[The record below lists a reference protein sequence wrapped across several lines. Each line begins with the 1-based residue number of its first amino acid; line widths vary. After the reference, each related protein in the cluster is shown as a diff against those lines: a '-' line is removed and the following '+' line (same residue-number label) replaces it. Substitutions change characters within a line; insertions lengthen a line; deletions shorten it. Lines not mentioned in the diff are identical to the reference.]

1 MTDETGTIKRESG
14 PSGSTAQPPK
24 ARRRTEEDL
33 PRMQKAPGELLTPE
47 EKKVRK
53 TRGAN

>member
-1 MTDETGTIKRESG
+1 MTDETGTIKRESEG
-14 PSGSTAQPPK
+14 SGSTAQPPK

-47 EKKVRK
+47 EKKVS
-53 TRGAN
+53 